1 MKRVLASVGS
11 FLAILLLAVVGTPAF
26 GQGVLIIHH
35 WPHPVP
41 LPRPIPRPTP
51 PPVSYK
57 IKELSYQAKVKD
69 QVTQVQVSQSFV
81 NTGSAQMEVSFVF
94 PLPYD
99 GAIDRMTFMVDG
111 KEYDA
116 KLLPAKEARTIYE
129 GYVRRNQDPALLEWV
144 GYGMFQT
151 SVFPVPAGAE
161 RKVTLKFS
169 QLLRKSGQLTDLLI
183 PLSTAKYSSTPV
195 EKISID
201 ASIETTA
208 EMKSVYSPSHAI
220 NVQRPDGKHAIVK
233 YEVTNQI
240 PTSDFRLL
248 FDTNDGSLGA
258 SVISYRP
265 EGNDDGFFLL
275 LASPEVKAMN
285 DERAAKTLIVVVD
298 RSGSMSG
305 KKIEQ
310 AKEALKTVLNNLRT
324 GDLFNIV
331 AYDSAVESFKPE
343 LQKYDDETRKA
354 ALAFVDG
361 IYAGGSTN
369 IDGAMT
375 TALAMIKDDSR
386 PNYVLFLTD
395 GLPTAGETN
404 EAKIAQ
410 NAKQNNKIRSRIVTF
425 GVGYDVNS
433 RLLDRIARDNYGQS
447 DYVRPDEN
455 IESSVGRLSGKMS
468 SPVMTHVSV
477 KVDVDAM
484 TDSGAPSINRMYPK
498 EVYDIFA
505 GDQMIIVGRYKKA
518 GGAKVTITGKI
529 GKEERKFDFPASLI
543 EKSNDQSFAF
553 VEKLWAMRRIGEIID
568 EMDLKGKN
576 DELVKELVGLSTK
589 HGILTP
595 YTSFLADENARP
607 SQLALSN
614 FGANVESTRRSLDRL
629 ELAEGKDGVAQ
640 RGAKFD
646 LQSAKQAQSGG
657 AAGFGGGGKKGEGGL
672 PGVAAST
679 APAAGPG
686 GRLGGYNGAK
696 FRDIETDKE
705 VAAGDAVQN
714 VGAETLY
721 KRGRTLYAANAQE
734 VDPDKD
740 DAKIKRV
747 KRFSDEYF
755 DLVKANN
762 TSENALL
769 ARQQEGDELI
779 VKFRGQ
785 VYRID

>member
-1 MKRVLASVGS
+1 MKRVMASIGS
-11 FLAILLLAVVGTPAF
+11 FLAILLLALAGTPAL

-57 IKELSYQAKVKD
+57 IKD
-69 QVTQVQVSQSFV
+69 QVAQVQVSQSFV

-116 KLLPAKEARTIYE
+116 KLLPAKEARAIYE

-169 QLLRKSGQLTDLLI
+169 QLLRKSGQLTDLVI

-201 ASIETTA
+201 ASIESTA

-248 FDTNDGSLGA
+248 YDTNDGTLGA

-265 EGNDDGFFLL
+265 EGNEDGFFLL

-285 DERAAKTLIVVVD
+285 SERPNKTLVFVVD

-305 KKIEQ
+305 KKIDQ
-310 AKEALKTVLNNLRT
+310 AKDALKFVLNNLRT
-324 GDLFNIV
+324 GDMFNIV

-343 LQKYDDETRKA
+343 LQKYDDETRKS

-375 TALAMIKDDSR
+375 TALAMIKDDTR
-386 PNYVLFLTD
+386 PNFVLFLTD

-410 NAKQNNKIRSRIVTF
+410 NAKQNNKIRSRIITF

-433 RLLDRIARDNYGQS
+433 RLMDRIARDNYGQS

-455 IESSVGRLSGKMS
+455 IESSVGRLSSKIS

-477 KVDVDAM
+477 KVDVDAA

-505 GDQMIIVGRYKKA
+505 GDQLVIVGRYKKA
-518 GGAKVTITGKI
+518 GGAKVTITGKL
-529 GKEERKFDFPASLI
+529 GSEEKKFDFPASLI

-568 EMDLKGKN
+568 ELDLQGKN

-595 YTSFLADENARP
+595 YTSFLADENAKP

-614 FGANVESTRRSLDRL
+614 FGANVEATRRNLDRL
-629 ELAEGKDGVAQ
+629 SSAEGKEGVAQ

-657 AAGFGGGGKKGEGGL
+657 GAGFGGGGRGAGGL
-672 PGVAAST
+672 PGLPAAS
-679 APAAGPG
+679 APQADAG
-686 GRLGGYNGAK
+686 GRLKGYSGAR
-696 FRDIETDKE
+696 FRDIDTDQE

-714 VGAETLY
+714 VGNETLY

-740 DAKIKRV
+740 DAKIKKV
-747 KRFSDEYF
+747 KRFTDEYF
-755 DLVKANN
+755 ALVKAN
-762 TSENALL
+762 TTGENALL

-779 VKFRGQ
+779 VKLRGQ

>member
-1 MKRVLASVGS
+1 MKRVVTSICSV
-11 FLAILLLAVVGTPAF
+11 LAILLLASSAL

-57 IKELSYQAKVKD
+57 IKELAYQAKVKD
-69 QVTQVQVSQSFV
+69 QVAQVQVSQSFV

-94 PLPYD
+94 PLPYE

-116 KLLPAKEARTIYE
+116 KLLPAKEARAIYE
-129 GYVRRNQDPALLEWV
+129 SYVRRNQDPALLEWV

-151 SVFPVPAGAE
+151 SVFPVPPGAE

-169 QLLRKSGQLTDLLI
+169 QLLRKSNQLTDLVI

-201 ASIETTA
+201 ASIESTA
-208 EMKSVYSPSHAI
+208 EMKSVYSPSHAV

-240 PTSDFRLL
+240 PTTDFRLL
-248 FDTNDGSLGA
+248 YDTNDGTLGA
-258 SVISYRP
+258 SLISYRP
-265 EGNDDGFFLL
+265 DTSDEGFFLL

-285 DERAAKTLIVVVD
+285 SERPNKTLVFVVD

-310 AKEALKTVLNNLRT
+310 AKEALKSVLNNLRQ
-324 GDLFNIV
+324 GDMFNIV

-375 TALAMIKDDSR
+375 TALSMIKDDTR

-410 NAKQNNKIRSRIVTF
+410 NTKQNNKIRTRIVAF

-455 IESSVGRLSGKMS
+455 IEASVGRLSSKMS
-468 SPVMTHVSV
+468 SPVMTNVTV
-477 KVDVDAM
+477 KVDVDAA
-484 TDSGAPSINRMYPK
+484 SEGPAINRMYPK

-505 GDQMIIVGRYKKA
+505 GDQMVIVGRYKKA

-529 GKEERKFDFPASLI
+529 GSEEKKFDFPASLI

-576 DELVKELVGLSTK
+576 DELVKELVMLSTK

-595 YTSFLADENARP
+595 YTSFLADENAKP
-607 SQLALSN
+607 SQLASSS
-614 FGANVESTRRSLDRL
+614 FGTNVEATRRSLDRL
-629 ELAEGKDGVAQ
+629 SLAEGKEGVAQ

-646 LQSAKQAQSGG
+646 LQSAERAQAGG
-657 AAGFGGGGKKGEGGL
+657 GAGFGNGGV
-672 PGVAAST
+672 PGVAAASA
-679 APAAGPG
+679 APKAGPG
-686 GRLGGYNGAK
+686 GRLGGYSGAK
-696 FRDIETDKE
+696 FRDIDTDKE
-705 VAAGDAVQN
+705 IAAGDSVQN
-714 VGAETLY
+714 VGNETLY

-734 VDPDKD
+734 VDPEKD

-755 DLVKANN
+755 DLVRAN
-762 TSENALL
+762 TSTENALL